1 MPVDALT
8 ALGNAFG
15 WAWILE
21 RSGQVEHGN
30 LVFTPGPSATLAS
43 ILGELVGERA
53 TSILERC
60 RTRASFDTER
70 DHAVVGLPIDDGLF
84 VLVVPQHSA
93 EDERARAAAHE
104 LANALGVI
112 LGWSSLARRA
122 TTEPQRE
129 HALERIEESARLAHA
144 TAREFL
150 SSDSIPPPA
159 DGHDLDLGS
168 LARDVALAIAPQ
180 AESSSVALET
190 LIAHALHVRA
200 SRAAVYSA
208 LFNLAKNAVEATPSG
223 GVVRLRLEKVG
234 DQARFIVDDSGPG
247 ISPELRSRVFDAY
260 YTTKQEGTGLGLA
273 VVRRALASSRAT
285 IAIDAS
291 DLGGA
296 RMTATFDLA
305 PADERSSGVG
315 LRVQL
320 SGAKI
325 LVVDDDTSMRELIS
339 TALGLAG
346 AEVTSA
352 RDADEAAALEG
363 PFDAA
368 LVDWTL
374 GSDRSGDRRRGDAV
388 IAAIRKSKLARR
400 IAVVSGSSPP
410 SDIEPGS
417 RPDTWLRKPFE
428 IEDLTRAVGALVSS
442 GADTELRRAKS

>member
-1 MPVDALT
+1 MPVEALT

-21 RSGQVEHGN
+21 RRGRVDHGN
-30 LVFTPGPSATLAS
+30 LVFTPGPGATLAS
-43 ILGELVGERA
+43 ILGELAGERA
-53 TSILERC
+53 TAILERC
-60 RTRASFDTER
+60 RTRASFDADR
-70 DHAVVGLPIDDGLF
+70 DHAILGVPIDDGTF

-129 HALERIEESARLAHA
+129 HALERIEDSARLAHA

-150 SSDSIPPPA
+150 ASDSIPPPA
-159 DGHDLDLGS
+159 DGQHLDLAS
-168 LARDVALAIAPQ
+168 LVRDVALAIAPQ
-180 AESSSVALET
+180 AESSSVSLET
-190 LIAHALHVRA
+190 QIAHALHVRA

-223 GVVRLRLEKVG
+223 GVVRLCLERHG
-234 DQARFIVDDSGPG
+234 EHARFVVDDSGPG
-247 ISPELRSRVFDAY
+247 ISPELRTRVFDAY

-285 IAIDAS
+285 IAVDAS

-296 RMTATFDLA
+296 RMTATFELT
-305 PADERSSGVG
+305 PADERSSGIG

-325 LVVDDDTSMRELIS
+325 LVVDDDASMRELIA

-352 RDADEAAALEG
+352 RDAEEAAALEG

-368 LVDWTL
+368 LVDWAL
-374 GSDRSGDRRRGDAV
+374 GDRSGDRRRGDAV
-388 IAAIRKSKLARR
+388 IASIRKHKLARR

-410 SDIEPGS
+410 SDIDPAS

-442 GADTELRRAKS
+442 GADHALQRAKS